1 MNWAMKLTIAMIIYA
16 MILVAMVVV
25 SMRQD
30 ISLVADDYYAQ
41 EIQYQS
47 RIDDINNYKALGS
60 PLNIKYLKANQT
72 AEVAIPQGDENTKGT
87 IVFFRPSDARFDFE
101 QSIALD
107 SNGQQQ
113 LDLSGKVPG
122 LWKIK
127 VAWTDNGKAYFDE
140 QNIVL

>member
-1 MNWAMKLTIAMIIYA
+1 MNWAMKITITMIIFA
-16 MILVAMVVV
+16 MILATMVVV

-30 ISLVADDYYAQ
+30 ISLVATDYYAQ
-41 EIQYQS
+41 EIQYQG

-72 AEVAIPQGDENTKGT
+72 AEIAIPQGDEDTKGT

-101 QSIALD
+101 QAIALD
-107 SNGQQQ
+107 ESGLQQ
-113 LDLSGKVPG
+113 LNLNGKIPG
-122 LWKIK
+122 LWKVKI
-127 VAWTDNGKAYFDE
+127 AWTGNGKAYYTE